1 MTVHRFQDGWL
12 KLPEEWCHF
21 TPTWKLQSSP
31 FVCCYQDVFL
41 LTARI
46 TGWHTRQVYPPVRD
60 AIIEA
65 IYFDDPLFV
74 VHSSICHPAQLNCSM
89 ISLTLREKACRV
101 IVSDLSLFNFPLPP
115 LCPTLLSLTLLLFNK
130 CFRLLCDSVEIS
142 LDWHFD
148 TDVNWQFWTISR
160 PPWTEVFPQPVV
172 LRW

>member
-1 MTVHRFQDGWL
+1 MVDWSCLR
-12 KLPEEWCHF
+12 
-21 TPTWKLQSSP
+21 S
-31 FVCCYQDVFL
+31 
-41 LTARI
+41 
-46 TGWHTRQVYPPVRD
+46 D
-60 AIIEA
+60 AILHPPENCSHLHLSVVTRMCSSSLL
-65 IYFDDPLFV
+65 PLQVGTQDKCILLSGMPSSKQYTSMTPFFW
-74 VHSSICHPAQLNCSM
+74 VHSTICQPAQLNCSM

-130 CFRLLCDSVEIS
+130 CFRLLGDSVEIS